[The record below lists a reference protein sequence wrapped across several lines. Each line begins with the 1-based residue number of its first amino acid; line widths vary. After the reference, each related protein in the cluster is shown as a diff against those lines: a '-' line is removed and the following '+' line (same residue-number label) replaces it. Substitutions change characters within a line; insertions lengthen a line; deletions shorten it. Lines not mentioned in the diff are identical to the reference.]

1 MDCKKIQTHC
11 LGKRSFKLYTKES
24 LKIGNQFDFLVY
36 NKWILIRR
44 VKTLETQFHFNTILK
59 SQATFAVKSLENLIS
74 DPNGY
79 IEKKLTLAIPQR
91 YDALSN

>member
-1 MDCKKIQTHC
+1 M
-11 LGKRSFKLYTKES
+11 GKRSFKLYTKES